1 MNYLILNS
9 MEMIT
14 IMEAIEAENE
24 IYESKMRLYSWL
36 YDEKEIQPK
45 YLKELIHNK
54 GKLLP
59 INL

>member
-1 MNYLILNS
+1 
-9 MEMIT
+9 
-14 IMEAIEAENE
+14 MEAIEVENQ

-36 YDEKEIQPK
+36 YDEKAIQPK
-45 YLKELIHNK
+45 DLEEMIHNK

>member
-1 MNYLILNS
+1 
-9 MEMIT
+9 
-14 IMEAIEAENE
+14 MEAIEVENE

-36 YDEKEIQPK
+36 YNEKEIQPNN
-45 YLKELIHNK
+45 LEEMIHNK